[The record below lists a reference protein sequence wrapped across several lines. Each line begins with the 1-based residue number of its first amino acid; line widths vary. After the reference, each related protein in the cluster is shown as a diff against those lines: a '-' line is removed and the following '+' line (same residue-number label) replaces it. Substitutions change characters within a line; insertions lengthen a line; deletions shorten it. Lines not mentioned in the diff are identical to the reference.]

1 MTKIQKKVTVELFG
15 MSFPNP
21 LRASWPRGTGTEP
34 VAGAGPRT
42 CLTPGRCSDRLLCED
57 TAAAGWCPA
66 GAQPGSPGGVPGP
79 TLLANHTC
87 CPWDLA
93 NLPPSQPPR
102 AGSCPL
108 CPARPTG
115 CDPAGPALRAQQPAA
130 ICRRTAARLRQA
142 NATAVL
148 EHEGEAQPPPR
159 AAGARHG
166 SSREGRQSPVTS
178 TGSTPRTGNC
188 SLSTEIQQEL
198 FFWVLVRLQVT
209 ASSHNL
215 ERVIKVTWKMA
226 GYIQNTDQV
235 FPVKKRKHNTIQ
247 KTSLFSFQHFRSFWR
262 YATLQPC
269 Q

>member
-1 MTKIQKKVTVELFG
+1 
-15 MSFPNP
+15 MSFPNA

-42 CLTPGRCSDRLLCED
+42 CPTPSPCSDRLLCED
-57 TAAAGWCPA
+57 KAAARQYLA

-87 CPWDLA
+87 C
-93 NLPPSQPPR
+93 
-102 AGSCPL
+102 SCASPTCPQVSRPL
-108 CPARPTG
+108 CPARPAG
-115 CDPAGPALRAQQPAA
+115 CEPAGPALCAQQPGAV
-130 ICRRTAARLRQA
+130 CSRTAARLRQA

-148 EHEGEAQPPPR
+148 EHEGKAQPPPR
-159 AAGARHG
+159 AAGAWHG

-178 TGSTPRTGNC
+178 TGSTPRTGNG
-188 SLSTEIQQEL
+188 SLSTEIQQKL

-209 ASSHNL
+209 SSSHNL

-247 KTSLFSFQHFRSFWR
+247 KTSLFSFQHFRSLWC
-262 YATLQPC
+262 YATPQPC